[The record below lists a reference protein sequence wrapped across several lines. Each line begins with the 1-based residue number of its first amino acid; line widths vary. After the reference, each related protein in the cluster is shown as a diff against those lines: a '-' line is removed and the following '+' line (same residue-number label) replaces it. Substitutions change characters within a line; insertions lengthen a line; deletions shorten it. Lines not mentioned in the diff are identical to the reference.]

1 MNKILSWKI
10 TGGVYAYIYPVNNGK
25 YISNRIAEDSPIWQ
39 SVISEISNWDLLTYQ
54 ENFRHMAD
62 EVQTQYGYTIAWD
75 DKFFNFVD
83 ENAVGGVNI
92 VLLSGKDGDGIGG
105 DGSGFGNGPGAEIIE
120 EFNEMLQ
127 SKLDAVRGDIEKQN
141 EEVKNFV
148 EDKVSET
155 ISKAQSTIN
164 ETKQELN
171 TIKDE
176 LTSNLKSAQD
186 ALDKASALFDFEGEI
201 TSEDI
206 VNALSSVKEYGGWLE
221 EYSGSVKSLQTDYD
235 EAKGLLGSIGES
247 ESVVDGLFSQ
257 FATSLNVISGTVG
270 NVERSMNASE
280 GMIEDFASWYDENAS
295 AVTEMSRFMSASAA
309 VISDVV
315 KYIDSDEFGNEITSK
330 LEESMDAK
338 NAEIKNEIMTETSS
352 AITNVTN
359 IMNGLSGVVE
369 TNITRMDTI
378 SGNLTAMGDKMNAM
392 SGTMEEYMTQF
403 NEVSGIAIDLRDSWS
418 AESGKLSTV
427 ASLVAETDDEGNIR
441 YFVSS
446 ATVNGEEEILAEE
459 IEVRKILNDDGTHY
473 FKPIEGQG
481 GTLSNHIWTEAYMKM
496 SQEMGSYIQQGIS
509 SITMSVVGGENLTA
523 AIKLAISGDS
533 ALIGL
538 IANEVVIDATTIIKE
553 IQSIKGIIG
562 GIVMEDGLCYS
573 MTKGT
578 YNNGVPNPYFL
589 LDGTNGKIYAENAEI
604 KGSISADTG
613 YIGGLEMGDNM
624 LKAIDVKKE
633 TRYYVIDP
641 ESYNGS
647 RLEFEFGDY
656 ITYDEVVAKHYDKKI
671 FAVSYKD
678 KNGKKNK
685 LTISNVSNA
694 KSYYEFTTDDNFST
708 DEFGILSVD
717 FINNFEI
724 GNKQTYALISSSD
737 EYEDDD
743 KGKLVIGVGPTD
755 SGCGINYYYKYILK
769 TDETQTER
777 IQIETIYLKKHYS
790 LENGDKKDIYV
801 DAYFKNNGVL
811 TEITGYTF
819 QYSYETFT
827 ESGEGIK
834 SGYSPVHGEN
844 VYYKDWIYAKSIASS
859 ILDGLNYSVPSPYSS
874 NDEMVLGL
882 IDNEASVN
890 HRVQMD
896 FDILAKDDVGGGGTG
911 GSGSSG
917 SGSGGSGSNTGVTNT
932 GDKGSLTVDV
942 GGNVVSYPYMGT
954 NKFDIMDNPTR
965 VRFWDGNLR
974 SDAIIRSVM
983 IVGTYD
989 YSGECIIVDTT
1000 DFNTK
1005 IYEDGTLVTKNIMSE
1020 DGFFGGE
1027 INSTGTFSGELK
1039 DATGTLKNVS
1049 ITADTINTSLVVSD
1063 GKSINAISE
1072 SNAYFRV
1079 NDNEVASGAESETWT
1094 IDSFTW
1100 DKQNKNGKNAGIT
1113 YTEEKILLKTTIQNS
1128 AKVTIPSMSGY
1139 IKRYA
1144 PRKKT
1149 NNRGSVYVNAYFLSD
1164 DNVTT
1169 RIFNTMID
1177 VPAFKGSGSKNIE
1190 FTTPSSTITY
1200 TNTKSGYL
1208 IVEFGMQIHLST
1220 YSWLGADKAAGHVYF
1235 NTNTSKVDIKY
1246 ENRNKDGVHIGKNGM
1261 RAEGNLYLYSP
1272 NGQYGIEITDSGVK
1286 IIKNGISSD
1295 L

>member
-10 TGGVYAYIYPVNNGK
+10 TGGVYAYIYPVNNGNSH
-25 YISNRIAEDSPIWQ
+25 ISNRIAEDSPIWQ
-39 SVISEISNWDLLTYQ
+39 NVISEISNWDLLTYQ
-54 ENFRHMAD
+54 ENFRHMAN

-295 AVTEMSRFMSASAA
+295 AVTEMSRFMSASAG

-369 TNITRMDTI
+369 TNINRMDTI
-378 SGNLTAMGDKMNAM
+378 SSSLTSMGETMNAM

-538 IANEVVIDATTIIKE
+538 IANEVVIDATTIIRE

-604 KGSISADTG
+604 KGSISANTG
-613 YIGGLEMGDNM
+613 YIGGLKLQGNKLEAIEKKKHIDYYAVTETFSSCFSFNSGNTVSMKKIVEDGIPYQDIFVVEKDHPGLTFDNKNTSGIFTGNTIFDFGTEIGYFKI
-624 LKAIDVKKE
+624 LETTYNQESGSYTYNILYCETKPYDSTTKNTEDWTENYRLNKTDKVFTTTPLIDK
-633 TRYYVIDP
+633 
-641 ESYNGS
+641 
-647 RLEFEFGDY
+647 DY
-656 ITYDEVVAKHYDKKI
+656 IKVKVNNSGYEGWKI
-671 FAVSYKD
+671 LGVE
-678 KNGKKNK
+678 
-685 LTISNVSNA
+685 SNEESD
-694 KSYYEFTTDDNFST
+694 S
-708 DEFGILSVD
+708 G
-717 FINNFEI
+717 
-724 GNKQTYALISSSD
+724 QTYALINSSNDYS
-737 EYEDDD
+737 DD
-743 KGKLVIGVGPTD
+743 KMGKLVIGAGP
-755 SGCGINYYYKYILK
+755 
-769 TDETQTER
+769 
-777 IQIETIYLKKHYS
+777 
-790 LENGDKKDIYV
+790 V
-801 DAYFKNNGVL
+801 DD
-811 TEITGYTF
+811 
-819 QYSYETFT
+819 Q
-827 ESGEGIK
+827 
-834 SGYSPVHGEN
+834 
-844 VYYKDWIYAKSIASS
+844 
-859 ILDGLNYSVPSPYSS
+859 
-874 NDEMVLGL
+874 
-882 IDNEASVN
+882 
-890 HRVQMD
+890 
-896 FDILAKDDVGGGGTG
+896 
-911 GSGSSG
+911 
-917 SGSGGSGSNTGVTNT
+917 
-932 GDKGSLTVDV
+932 
-942 GGNVVSYPYMGT
+942 
-954 NKFDIMDNPTR
+954 
-965 VRFWDGNLR
+965 
-974 SDAIIRSVM
+974 
-983 IVGTYD
+983 
-989 YSGECIIVDTT
+989 C
-1000 DFNTK
+1000 
-1005 IYEDGTLVTKNIMSE
+1005 
-1020 DGFFGGE
+1020 
-1027 INSTGTFSGELK
+1027 
-1039 DATGTLKNVS
+1039 
-1049 ITADTINTSLVVSD
+1049 
-1063 GKSINAISE
+1063 
-1072 SNAYFRV
+1072 
-1079 NDNEVASGAESETWT
+1079 
-1094 IDSFTW
+1094 
-1100 DKQNKNGKNAGIT
+1100 
-1113 YTEEKILLKTTIQNS
+1113 
-1128 AKVTIPSMSGY
+1128 
-1139 IKRYA
+1139 
-1144 PRKKT
+1144 
-1149 NNRGSVYVNAYFLSD
+1149 
-1164 DNVTT
+1164 
-1169 RIFNTMID
+1169 
-1177 VPAFKGSGSKNIE
+1177 
-1190 FTTPSSTITY
+1190 
-1200 TNTKSGYL
+1200 
-1208 IVEFGMQIHLST
+1208 
-1220 YSWLGADKAAGHVYF
+1220 
-1235 NTNTSKVDIKY
+1235 
-1246 ENRNKDGVHIGKNGM
+1246 
-1261 RAEGNLYLYSP
+1261 
-1272 NGQYGIEITDSGVK
+1272 
-1286 IIKNGISSD
+1286 
-1295 L
+1295 